1 MSNIRY
7 NTFSSSLQTAETR
20 YYSAAELTNS
30 LERLGSSQLD
40 LDVLGTTVSR
50 LTKDQQMLFFRKV
63 MLITTGQ
70 FMLISLFSF
79 FTKHI
84 YPLFQWLKDSTYS
97 WWIVLIPAIIIA
109 AIMIWQLKTQFY
121 QLSPA
126 SKVTMLSLYSVA
138 IAVVISHTIS
148 KLIYVE
154 GILVMTMSMSGL
166 SSLLLYTLQKKFA
179 FSGAL
184 PFVFSLGAIC
194 LSSLLLRWI
203 YEMDPLE
210 IVFPIA
216 ASGLVCAYIILELY
230 FIMNSLLL
238 EDYILANV
246 YLFVDL
252 AYPIRFIHHFCELTD
267 NMNTFPDI
275 LYPGDV

>member
-1 MSNIRY
+1 M
-7 NTFSSSLQTAETR
+7 
-20 YYSAAELTNS
+20 
-30 LERLGSSQLD
+30 
-40 LDVLGTTVSR
+40 
-50 LTKDQQMLFFRKV
+50 
-63 MLITTGQ
+63 
-70 FMLISLFSF
+70 
-79 FTKHI
+79 
-84 YPLFQWLKDSTYS
+84 
-97 WWIVLIPAIIIA
+97 
-109 AIMIWQLKTQFY
+109 
-121 QLSPA
+121 
-126 SKVTMLSLYSVA
+126 
-138 IAVVISHTIS
+138 
-148 KLIYVE
+148 
-154 GILVMTMSMSGL
+154 
-166 SSLLLYTLQKKFA
+166 
-179 FSGAL
+179 
-184 PFVFSLGAIC
+184 GAIC

>member
-50 LTKDQQMLFFRKV
+50 LTKDQQMCKILKRMSKFCYLHFLVFFRKV

-84 YPLFQWLKDSTYS
+84 YPLFQWLKDRYLTRRRENNLTQIVSTYS

-138 IAVVISHTIS
+138 IAVVISHTS
-148 KLIYVE
+148 KLLCI
-154 GILVMTMSMSGL
+154 G
-166 SSLLLYTLQKKFA
+166 
-179 FSGAL
+179 
-184 PFVFSLGAIC
+184 FVSNKE
-194 LSSLLLRWI
+194 SK
-203 YEMDPLE
+203 
-210 IVFPIA
+210 
-216 ASGLVCAYIILELY
+216 
-230 FIMNSLLL
+230 
-238 EDYILANV
+238 
-246 YLFVDL
+246 
-252 AYPIRFIHHFCELTD
+252 YPS
-267 NMNTFPDI
+267 
-275 LYPGDV
+275 